1 MELSKNSQQFL
12 ENLRLYLFSTGK
24 NMDEINEVVEELED
38 HLREAEQDGKD
49 IEHIIGQSPKS
60 YMEKIASEMNVDYRG
75 WFKLIP
81 MFMVG
86 VFAFI
91 LLGDAVRNDLNYSI
105 IQLVGF
111 PVVSLVLLGA
121 TLFTYKLIAQKKRST
136 FKQYLLL
143 TTLGMASVILFVGI
157 IFLNRHYGTPLF
169 HVNTMGT
176 LVVASMAIVTL
187 IIVAFWSKTW
197 LPIIVPTFLYVP
209 EVVLNFFPLSEE
221 VRLIVTP
228 IVVFVGLGIY
238 FFILLT
244 KEKSVVQR

>member
-12 ENLRLYLFSTGK
+12 DNLRLYLFSTGR

-38 HLREAEQDGKD
+38 HLREAEQNGKD

-60 YMEKIASEMNVDYRG
+60 YMEMIASEMNVDYRG

-81 MFMVG
+81 IFMVG

-111 PVVSLVLLGA
+111 PVVSLALLGA
-121 TLFTYKLIAQKKRST
+121 TLFTYKFIAQKKRST
-136 FKQYLLL
+136 MKQYMIL
-143 TTLGMASVILFVGI
+143 TTLGMVSIILFVGI
-157 IFLNRHYGTPLF
+157 IFLNRLYGTPLF
-169 HVNTMGT
+169 YVNAMGT
-176 LVVASMAIVTL
+176 FVVASLAIVTL
-187 IIVAFWSKTW
+187 ILVALWSKTW
-197 LPIIVPTFLYVP
+197 LPILVPIFLYVP

-221 VRLIVTP
+221 VRLIVTQI
-228 IVVFVGLGIY
+228 IVFIGLGVY

-244 KEKSVVQR
+244 KEKSTGKK